1 MKKIL
6 LAIFASFIIS
16 FTIFV
21 VLIQTFH
28 DQQDEELFEDEI
40 SFYESIQDIENKI
53 FLVGGSH
60 ISALNP
66 FFIEAYLA
74 ENNKDFEV
82 FNLAKM
88 ASRPQNEIKNLD
100 LLISSE
106 PKIVVYCISARDF
119 ADIQSVNQP
128 KIKSDQPLPDPLSL
142 IDTWF
147 NNQNTDLLILQPGFS
162 PKLITLKELRGVT
175 VNPDDYIKAPFFR
188 FDYKRD
194 FNAMPDDELKLDGI
208 AESKPVNIR
217 LPSENRDLSS
227 LKEIIDRLQ
236 QNNIKVI
243 LFASPQ
249 HKYLYDLVDDSE
261 KIAFKKILTNIHDT
275 TNLEIHLFTDK
286 YSDLEIWRNT
296 THIVVSKSA
305 SIFSID
311 IAKLIVE
318 ELK

>member
-6 LAIFASFIIS
+6 LIVFVSFIIS
-16 FTIFV
+16 FTTFV
-21 VLIQTFH
+21 VLMQSFH
-28 DQQDEELFEDEI
+28 DEQVEELFEHER
-40 SFYESIQDIENKI
+40 FYYESIQDIENKI

-66 FFIEAYLA
+66 FIIEEYLT

-82 FNLAKM
+82 FNLSKM
-88 ASRPQNEIKNLD
+88 ANRPQNEIKNLE

-119 ADIQSVNQP
+119 ADIKSVNDP

-142 IDTWF
+142 IDIWF

-175 VNPDDYIKAPFFR
+175 VNPDDYMKAPFFR

-208 AESKPVNIR
+208 AEAKPVNIR

-296 THIVVSKSA
+296 THIAANKSG

-311 IAKLIVE
+311 IAKLILE